1 MEELRSARTPDELA
15 SLVRRAGVQGAL
27 GSETAVLME
36 RSLSF
41 SAKTAADVM
50 TPRTRVR
57 TVPDSTPV
65 ATVIEAA
72 RDTGHSRFPVVGE
85 SVDDIRGLIHV
96 KQAVTVPEL
105 DRGTTR
111 VGEVMGEPMLVPPT
125 MALDRLLHL
134 LQQRSLQLAVVVDE
148 YGGTAGI
155 VTFEDLV
162 EELVGDVVDE
172 HDSPAPGIWREPDGS
187 WLLSGLLRPDEI
199 QAAIGLELPAGRAS
213 YETVAG
219 LILQLL
225 RRIPDVGD
233 QVDVPGAT
241 LSVDRLEGRRI
252 DRVLVRLHPDI
263 TDSTRRR
270 LRRQPNRR
278 RRGLLVTAALL
289 LLAVGLIAANGF
301 FVGAEFAVLA
311 SRRGRLEPLLRSSRR
326 ARTALRA
333 IEQLPLMISACQFG
347 ITLASLGLG
356 ALAEPVVA
364 SLLTDPLAAL
374 HVPHELIHPLAL
386 AIALTLVSCLHMLL
400 GEMVPKNLALTGP
413 ERAAMVLAP
422 PLLVFVQ
429 IFRPIIIGLTAVA
442 TAVLKLLRIT
452 PASEIGEVTDR
463 DSVAALIGESSEEGL
478 LKTDQHEL
486 LTGALAFEE
495 TKAEAVG
502 LPLDSLVTVD
512 SDITP
517 GRVEQLVAATGYSR
531 FPVRGDDRAL
541 TGADLIGYI
550 HIADV
555 LDTDQARRNL
565 PLDHR
570 WIRPLGEIRATATL
584 QTALAT
590 LRRSGSHLARLIDDN
605 GQTQAVIALED
616 ILEEL
621 VGEVMDATRRLDATS
636 RPDESIS

>member
-1 MEELRSARTPDELA
+1 M
-15 SLVRRAGVQGAL
+15 
-27 GSETAVLME
+27 
-36 RSLSF
+36 
-41 SAKTAADVM
+41 
-50 TPRTRVR
+50 
-57 TVPDSTPV
+57 
-65 ATVIEAA
+65 
-72 RDTGHSRFPVVGE
+72 
-85 SVDDIRGLIHV
+85 
-96 KQAVTVPEL
+96 
-105 DRGTTR
+105 
-111 VGEVMGEPMLVPPT
+111 
-125 MALDRLLHL
+125 
-134 LQQRSLQLAVVVDE
+134 
-148 YGGTAGI
+148 TAG
-155 VTFEDLV
+155 
-162 EELVGDVVDE
+162 
-172 HDSPAPGIWREPDGS
+172 
-187 WLLSGLLRPDEI
+187 
-199 QAAIGLELPAGRAS
+199 
-213 YETVAG
+213 
-219 LILQLL
+219 
-225 RRIPDVGD
+225 
-233 QVDVPGAT
+233 
-241 LSVDRLEGRRI
+241 
-252 DRVLVRLHPDI
+252 
-263 TDSTRRR
+263 
-270 LRRQPNRR
+270 
-278 RRGLLVTAALL
+278 LL

-311 SRRGRLEPLLRSSRR
+311 SRRTRLEPLLRSSRR

-364 SLLTDPLAAL
+364 SLLTDALATL
-374 HVPHELIHPLAL
+374 HIPQELIHPLAL

-422 PLLVFVQ
+422 PLLLFVQ
-429 IFRPIIIGLTAVA
+429 IFRPIIIGLTAIA
-442 TAVLKLLRIT
+442 TAVLKLLRVT

-478 LKTDQHEL
+478 LKTNQREL

-502 LPLDSLVTVD
+502 LPLDTLVTVD
-512 SDITP
+512 PDVTP

-531 FPVRGDDRAL
+531 FPVQ
-541 TGADLIGYI
+541 ADYRTQSRPELIGYI

-570 WIRPLGEIRATATL
+570 WIRPLGEIRTTATL

-605 GQTQAVIALED
+605 GETQAVIALED

-621 VGEVMDATRRLDATS
+621 VGEVRDATRQAADTS
-636 RPDESIS
+636 RPDQTSS

>member
-1 MEELRSARTPDELA
+1 
-15 SLVRRAGVQGAL
+15 V
-27 GSETAVLME
+27 
-36 RSLSF
+36 
-41 SAKTAADVM
+41 
-50 TPRTRVR
+50 
-57 TVPDSTPV
+57 
-65 ATVIEAA
+65 
-72 RDTGHSRFPVVGE
+72 
-85 SVDDIRGLIHV
+85 
-96 KQAVTVPEL
+96 
-105 DRGTTR
+105 
-111 VGEVMGEPMLVPPT
+111 
-125 MALDRLLHL
+125 
-134 LQQRSLQLAVVVDE
+134 
-148 YGGTAGI
+148 TAG
-155 VTFEDLV
+155 
-162 EELVGDVVDE
+162 
-172 HDSPAPGIWREPDGS
+172 
-187 WLLSGLLRPDEI
+187 
-199 QAAIGLELPAGRAS
+199 
-213 YETVAG
+213 
-219 LILQLL
+219 
-225 RRIPDVGD
+225 
-233 QVDVPGAT
+233 
-241 LSVDRLEGRRI
+241 
-252 DRVLVRLHPDI
+252 
-263 TDSTRRR
+263 
-270 LRRQPNRR
+270 
-278 RRGLLVTAALL
+278 LL

-311 SRRGRLEPLLRSSRR
+311 SRRTRLEPLLRNSRR

-364 SLLTDPLAAL
+364 SLLTDPLATL

-413 ERAAMVLAP
+413 ERAAMMLAP
-422 PLLVFVQ
+422 PLLLFVQ
-429 IFRPIIIGLTAVA
+429 VFRPIIIGLTKVA
-442 TAVLKLLRIT
+442 AAVLKRLRIT

-502 LPLDSLVTVD
+502 LPLDTLVTVSRD
-512 SDITP
+512 VTP

-531 FPVRGDDRAL
+531 FPVQADDRTASRP
-541 TGADLIGYI
+541 DLIGYV

-555 LDTDQARRNL
+555 LHTDQARRNL
-565 PLDHR
+565 PLDQR
-570 WIRPLGEIRATATL
+570 WIRPLGEIPATATL

-621 VGEVMDATRRLDATS
+621 VGEVMDATRRQDDTS
-636 RPDESIS
+636 RPEQPSS

>member
-1 MEELRSARTPDELA
+1 
-15 SLVRRAGVQGAL
+15 V
-27 GSETAVLME
+27 
-36 RSLSF
+36 
-41 SAKTAADVM
+41 
-50 TPRTRVR
+50 
-57 TVPDSTPV
+57 
-65 ATVIEAA
+65 
-72 RDTGHSRFPVVGE
+72 
-85 SVDDIRGLIHV
+85 
-96 KQAVTVPEL
+96 
-105 DRGTTR
+105 
-111 VGEVMGEPMLVPPT
+111 
-125 MALDRLLHL
+125 
-134 LQQRSLQLAVVVDE
+134 
-148 YGGTAGI
+148 TAG
-155 VTFEDLV
+155 
-162 EELVGDVVDE
+162 
-172 HDSPAPGIWREPDGS
+172 
-187 WLLSGLLRPDEI
+187 
-199 QAAIGLELPAGRAS
+199 
-213 YETVAG
+213 
-219 LILQLL
+219 
-225 RRIPDVGD
+225 
-233 QVDVPGAT
+233 
-241 LSVDRLEGRRI
+241 
-252 DRVLVRLHPDI
+252 
-263 TDSTRRR
+263 
-270 LRRQPNRR
+270 
-278 RRGLLVTAALL
+278 LL

-311 SRRGRLEPLLRSSRR
+311 SRRTRLEPLLRSSRR

-364 SLLTDPLAAL
+364 SLLTDPLDAL
-374 HVPHELIHPLAL
+374 HVPHQLIHPLAL

-413 ERAAMVLAP
+413 ERAAMILAP
-422 PLLVFVQ
+422 PLLLFVR

-442 TAVLKLLRIT
+442 TAVLKLLRVT

-502 LPLDSLVTVD
+502 MPLDTLVTVD
-512 SDITP
+512 LDVTP
-517 GRVEQLVAATGYSR
+517 VRVEQLVAATGYSR
-531 FPVRGDDRAL
+531 FPVRGGERTP

-565 PLDHR
+565 PLDSR
-570 WIRPLGEIRATATL
+570 WIRPLGEIQTTATL

-605 GQTQAVIALED
+605 GQTHAVIALED

-621 VGEVMDATRRLDATS
+621 VGEVMDATRLSDAS
-636 RPDESIS
+636 RPDQQSS

>member
-1 MEELRSARTPDELA
+1 M
-15 SLVRRAGVQGAL
+15 
-27 GSETAVLME
+27 ETAGKVLL
-36 RSLSF
+36 LS
-41 SAKTAADVM
+41 
-50 TPRTRVR
+50 
-57 TVPDSTPV
+57 
-65 ATVIEAA
+65 
-72 RDTGHSRFPVVGE
+72 
-85 SVDDIRGLIHV
+85 
-96 KQAVTVPEL
+96 
-105 DRGTTR
+105 
-111 VGEVMGEPMLVPPT
+111 
-125 MALDRLLHL
+125 
-134 LQQRSLQLAVVVDE
+134 AVV
-148 YGGTAGI
+148 
-155 VTFEDLV
+155 L
-162 EELVGDVVDE
+162 
-172 HDSPAPGIWREPDGS
+172 
-187 WLLSGLLRPDEI
+187 
-199 QAAIGLELPAGRAS
+199 
-213 YETVAG
+213 
-219 LILQLL
+219 
-225 RRIPDVGD
+225 
-233 QVDVPGAT
+233 AT
-241 LSVDRLEGRRI
+241 
-252 DRVLVRLHPDI
+252 
-263 TDSTRRR
+263 
-270 LRRQPNRR
+270 
-278 RRGLLVTAALL
+278 
-289 LLAVGLIAANGF
+289 
-301 FVGAEFAVLA
+301 
-311 SRRGRLEPLLRSSRR
+311 
-326 ARTALRA
+326 
-333 IEQLPLMISACQFG
+333 
-347 ITLASLGLG
+347 LGLG

-364 SLLTDPLAAL
+364 SLLTDPLTAL

-442 TAVLKLLRIT
+442 TAVLKLLGIT

-502 LPLDSLVTVD
+502 LPLDTLVTVGPD
-512 SDITP
+512 VTP
-517 GRVEQLVAATGYSR
+517 ARVEQLVATTGYSR
-531 FPVRGDDRAL
+531 FPVQGDDR
-541 TGADLIGYI
+541 TPPGADLIGYI

-570 WIRPLGEIRATATL
+570 WIRPLGEIRTTATL

-621 VGEVMDATRRLDATS
+621 VGEVMDATRRPGATS

>member
-1 MEELRSARTPDELA
+1 
-15 SLVRRAGVQGAL
+15 V
-27 GSETAVLME
+27 
-36 RSLSF
+36 
-41 SAKTAADVM
+41 
-50 TPRTRVR
+50 
-57 TVPDSTPV
+57 
-65 ATVIEAA
+65 
-72 RDTGHSRFPVVGE
+72 
-85 SVDDIRGLIHV
+85 
-96 KQAVTVPEL
+96 
-105 DRGTTR
+105 
-111 VGEVMGEPMLVPPT
+111 
-125 MALDRLLHL
+125 
-134 LQQRSLQLAVVVDE
+134 
-148 YGGTAGI
+148 TAG
-155 VTFEDLV
+155 
-162 EELVGDVVDE
+162 
-172 HDSPAPGIWREPDGS
+172 
-187 WLLSGLLRPDEI
+187 
-199 QAAIGLELPAGRAS
+199 
-213 YETVAG
+213 
-219 LILQLL
+219 
-225 RRIPDVGD
+225 
-233 QVDVPGAT
+233 
-241 LSVDRLEGRRI
+241 
-252 DRVLVRLHPDI
+252 
-263 TDSTRRR
+263 
-270 LRRQPNRR
+270 
-278 RRGLLVTAALL
+278 LL

-311 SRRGRLEPLLRSSRR
+311 SRRTRLEPLLRSSRR

-364 SLLTDPLAAL
+364 SLLTDPLTAL
-374 HVPHELIHPLAL
+374 HVPHQLIHPLAL

-413 ERAAMVLAP
+413 ERAAMILAP
-422 PLLVFVQ
+422 PLLLFVQ
-429 IFRPIIIGLTAVA
+429 IFRPIIIGLTAIA

-502 LPLDSLVTVD
+502 LPLDTLVTVD
-512 SDITP
+512 PDITP
-517 GRVEQLVAATGYSR
+517 VGVEQLVAATGYSR
-531 FPVRGDDRAL
+531 FPVRGDDRTP

-570 WIRPLGEIRATATL
+570 WIRALGEIGATATL

-590 LRRSGSHLARLIDDN
+590 LRSSGSHLARLIDDN

-621 VGEVMDATRRLDATS
+621 VGEVLDATRR
-636 RPDESIS
+636 PDVT

>member
-1 MEELRSARTPDELA
+1 
-15 SLVRRAGVQGAL
+15 
-27 GSETAVLME
+27 
-36 RSLSF
+36 
-41 SAKTAADVM
+41 M
-50 TPRTRVR
+50 TV
-57 TVPDSTPV
+57 
-65 ATVIEAA
+65 
-72 RDTGHSRFPVVGE
+72 
-85 SVDDIRGLIHV
+85 
-96 KQAVTVPEL
+96 
-105 DRGTTR
+105 
-111 VGEVMGEPMLVPPT
+111 
-125 MALDRLLHL
+125 
-134 LQQRSLQLAVVVDE
+134 
-148 YGGTAGI
+148 
-155 VTFEDLV
+155 
-162 EELVGDVVDE
+162 
-172 HDSPAPGIWREPDGS
+172 
-187 WLLSGLLRPDEI
+187 
-199 QAAIGLELPAGRAS
+199 
-213 YETVAG
+213 
-219 LILQLL
+219 
-225 RRIPDVGD
+225 
-233 QVDVPGAT
+233 
-241 LSVDRLEGRRI
+241 
-252 DRVLVRLHPDI
+252 
-263 TDSTRRR
+263 
-270 LRRQPNRR
+270 
-278 RRGLLVTAALL
+278 ALL
-289 LLAVGLIAANGF
+289 LLAVGLVAANGF

-326 ARTALRA
+326 ARTALQA

-374 HVPHELIHPLAL
+374 RVPEGLIHPLAL

-422 PLLVFVQ
+422 PLLLFVR

-495 TKAEAVG
+495 TKAETVG
-502 LPLDSLVTVD
+502 MSLESLVTVD
-512 SDITP
+512 PDVTP

-531 FPVRGDDRAL
+531 FPVRGGDGAL
-541 TGADLIGYI
+541 TASDLIGYI

-555 LDTDQARRNL
+555 LDTDPARRNL

-570 WIRPLGEIRATATL
+570 WIRPLGEIRASATL

-590 LRRSGSHLARLIDDN
+590 LRRSGSHLARLIDDD
-605 GQTQAVIALED
+605 GQTHAVIALED

-621 VGEVMDATRRLDATS
+621 VGEVMDATRLPNTS
-636 RPDESIS
+636 RPDQQPS

>member
-1 MEELRSARTPDELA
+1 
-15 SLVRRAGVQGAL
+15 
-27 GSETAVLME
+27 
-36 RSLSF
+36 
-41 SAKTAADVM
+41 M
-50 TPRTRVR
+50 TV
-57 TVPDSTPV
+57 
-65 ATVIEAA
+65 
-72 RDTGHSRFPVVGE
+72 
-85 SVDDIRGLIHV
+85 
-96 KQAVTVPEL
+96 
-105 DRGTTR
+105 
-111 VGEVMGEPMLVPPT
+111 
-125 MALDRLLHL
+125 
-134 LQQRSLQLAVVVDE
+134 
-148 YGGTAGI
+148 
-155 VTFEDLV
+155 
-162 EELVGDVVDE
+162 
-172 HDSPAPGIWREPDGS
+172 
-187 WLLSGLLRPDEI
+187 
-199 QAAIGLELPAGRAS
+199 
-213 YETVAG
+213 
-219 LILQLL
+219 
-225 RRIPDVGD
+225 
-233 QVDVPGAT
+233 
-241 LSVDRLEGRRI
+241 
-252 DRVLVRLHPDI
+252 
-263 TDSTRRR
+263 
-270 LRRQPNRR
+270 
-278 RRGLLVTAALL
+278 ALL
-289 LLAVGLIAANGF
+289 LLAVGLVAANGF

-364 SLLTDPLAAL
+364 SLLTEPLAAL
-374 HVPHELIHPLAL
+374 RVPDELIHPLAL

-422 PLLVFVQ
+422 PLLLFVQ

-452 PASEIGEVTDR
+452 PTSEIGEVTDR
-463 DSVAALIGESSEEGL
+463 DSVAALIGESNEEGL

-502 LPLDSLVTVD
+502 MPLESLVTVD
-512 SDITP
+512 PDVTP

-541 TGADLIGYI
+541 AGADLIGYI

-555 LDTDQARRNL
+555 LDTDPARRNL

-590 LRRSGSHLARLIDDN
+590 LRRSGSHLARLIDDD
-605 GQTQAVIALED
+605 GQTHAVIALED

-621 VGEVMDATRRLDATS
+621 VGEVMDATRLPDTS
-636 RPDESIS
+636 RPDQQSS

>member
-1 MEELRSARTPDELA
+1 M
-15 SLVRRAGVQGAL
+15 
-27 GSETAVLME
+27 
-36 RSLSF
+36 
-41 SAKTAADVM
+41 
-50 TPRTRVR
+50 
-57 TVPDSTPV
+57 
-65 ATVIEAA
+65 
-72 RDTGHSRFPVVGE
+72 
-85 SVDDIRGLIHV
+85 
-96 KQAVTVPEL
+96 
-105 DRGTTR
+105 
-111 VGEVMGEPMLVPPT
+111 
-125 MALDRLLHL
+125 
-134 LQQRSLQLAVVVDE
+134 
-148 YGGTAGI
+148 TAG
-155 VTFEDLV
+155 
-162 EELVGDVVDE
+162 
-172 HDSPAPGIWREPDGS
+172 
-187 WLLSGLLRPDEI
+187 
-199 QAAIGLELPAGRAS
+199 
-213 YETVAG
+213 
-219 LILQLL
+219 
-225 RRIPDVGD
+225 
-233 QVDVPGAT
+233 
-241 LSVDRLEGRRI
+241 
-252 DRVLVRLHPDI
+252 
-263 TDSTRRR
+263 
-270 LRRQPNRR
+270 
-278 RRGLLVTAALL
+278 LL
-289 LLAVGLIAANGF
+289 LLAVGLVAANGF

-311 SRRGRLEPLLRSSRR
+311 SRRTRLEPLLRRSRR

-364 SLLTDPLAAL
+364 SLLTDPLTAL
-374 HVPHELIHPLAL
+374 HVPHQLIHPLAL

-413 ERAAMVLAP
+413 ERAAMLLAP
-422 PLLVFVQ
+422 PLLLFVQ

-442 TAVLKLLRIT
+442 TAVLKLLRVT

-502 LPLDSLVTVD
+502 LPLDTLVTVD
-512 SDITP
+512 PDTTP

-531 FPVRGDDRAL
+531 FPVRGNDRVP

-570 WIRPLGEIRATATL
+570 WIRPLGEIPSTATL
-584 QTALAT
+584 QTALET
-590 LRRSGSHLARLIDDN
+590 LRGSGSHLARLIDDN

-621 VGEVMDATRRLDATS
+621 VGEVMDATRLSDAS
-636 RPDESIS
+636 RPDQQSS